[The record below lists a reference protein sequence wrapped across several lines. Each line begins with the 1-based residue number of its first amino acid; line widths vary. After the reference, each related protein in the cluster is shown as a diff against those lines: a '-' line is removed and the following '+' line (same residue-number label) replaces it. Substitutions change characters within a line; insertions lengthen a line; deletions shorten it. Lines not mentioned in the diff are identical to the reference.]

1 MDYEQRLVD
10 IVNFLRW
17 IIISANG
24 YLVKELITKMA
35 CGDIDLKE
43 AVTIWYRSGESLFH
57 PYAELMEWISKH
69 ES

>member
-1 MDYEQRLVD
+1 MDYEQRLVN
-10 IVNFLRW
+10 IVNFVRT

-24 YLVKELITKMA
+24 YQVQQLITKMA

-43 AVTIWYRSGESLFH
+43 AVIIWYRSGESLFH
-57 PYAELMEWISKH
+57 PYAELMEWISEH